1 MKRLVFATN
10 NKHKIEEARAI
21 LGPAV
26 ELVSLSEIGCHED
39 LPETQATLAGNAL
52 QKARYVQERYGVACV
67 ADDTGLMVDALGG
80 EPGVLSARYAGEGHD
95 SEANM
100 LKLLH
105 NMEGK
110 DCREAHFST
119 ILAYVDTEG
128 TARTFEGRVDGEIAR
143 ERSGESGFGYDPV
156 FVARETG
163 MTFARMSAEEKNAI
177 SHRGRAFRAFR
188 DWFVTLVMMSLLW
201 AMPAYAVEW
210 KQHMSYDGQTY
221 RMIDTPKYS
230 YFVALKMNYDPRVP
244 AGTSRYGQL
253 YRYDK
258 ENDEWKWLN
267 ATNGLS
273 ENIVVSAAYDYRNR
287 LLVIGYMSGNIDLLS
302 DSGEVTN
309 IPGLMMAGSNASQ
322 NILDINVDENSGG
335 VWVATATGYVLIDA
349 EKGEIST
356 SRNYGSR
363 VNTIGKV
370 GDYLLVGTETG
381 ILYGN
386 EHSGDITGFKT
397 VKNTEGKDFRRML
410 NLGDRVYCMYDIR
423 HPLIGYVSLQQGEP
437 VFKLTSYS
445 DEYSMERGSDGI
457 MTSDRRWVRY
467 YDRNGKITDYRMP
480 EILKSKAPKCVTNDG
495 RTWWFSA
502 GRDGYYRMTA
512 PGDDGK
518 WTVTMQ
524 GHFPNASTAFRCRA
538 MVYDRNLGMVV
549 RNHGHEWTF
558 HNITTPDLI
567 CTLKDGTWKPLSLT
581 YAGTDPDDVFYVNNP
596 MGMAI
601 DPLNPD
607 HIYCGSN
614 ENGLFRLDLS
624 GENNFRIGRP
634 NDYALGKEGF
644 VAGTELMSAW
654 DKLCSFGA
662 PRFDRDNTL
671 WVAFFNSD
679 SKDSELW
686 YWTAEDRMATKSSAS
701 YRPMKKKIFRNVSPG
716 SGAWVLPL
724 SSQRNMIVYAS
735 GNTDTSVVVWYH
747 AGTLDTESDDV
758 TGVIS
763 MLVDQDGTQFNYGHC
778 NGLYEDPAS
787 GRVWALCSSGV
798 FNFNPVEVANGNT
811 AVRRV
816 KVARNDGTNLADLL
830 LDGVSV
836 VAMTVDPSGRKWFAT
851 NGGGIVVT
859 NADGTKVL
867 TTYTTE
873 NSGLPSDIID
883 GLCYNPEHGSMM
895 VSTEKGLVEAF
906 LNESEVSGN
915 AQVRAYPNPVR
926 PGFMG
931 AVTIDMLPDGSMVKI
946 MDGAGRMVRELGEAT
961 DGSVEWDIT
970 NYNRRRVPAGVYY
983 ILGTNGSN
991 QDSFS
996 KMGKILVVE

>member
-39 LPETQATLAGNAL
+39 LPETQATLEGNAL
-52 QKARYVQERYGVACV
+52 QKARYVQEHYGVACV

-128 TARTFEGRVDGEIAR
+128 SARTFEGRVDGEIAR

-221 RMIDTPKYS
+221 RMIDTPKYA
-230 YFVALKMNYDPRVP
+230 YFIALKMEYNPLVGN
-244 AGTSRYGQL
+244 ASQRYGQL

-258 ENDEWKWLN
+258 DNDEWKWLN

-273 ENIVVSAAYDYRNR
+273 ENIVASAGYDFKNR
-287 LLVIGYMSGNIDLLS
+287 VLVIGYVNGNIDVLS
-302 DSGEVTN
+302 DSGDVTN
-309 IPGLMMAGSNASQ
+309 IPGLKMAGSNTSK
-322 NILDINVDENSGG
+322 NIQDINVDENSGDA
-335 VWVATATGYVLIDA
+335 WIATGTGYVRINHL
-349 EKGEIST
+349 KGEVVT
-356 SRNYGSR
+356 SRNYGR
-363 VNTIGKV
+363 PVYTVGKV
-370 GDYLLVGTETG
+370 GDYLLVGTDSCM
-381 ILYGN
+381 LYGS
-386 EHSGDITGFKT
+386 ERSGDLRTFQA
-397 VKNTEGKDFRRML
+397 VDNTAGRNFRRML
-410 NLGDRVYCMYDIR
+410 TLSDRVYGMYGTSN
-423 HPLIGYVSLQQGEP
+423 PVVGYVSMVNGKP
-437 VFKLTSYS
+437 VFRVTSYS
-445 DEYSMERGSDGI
+445 NEYSMERGSDCVT
-457 MTSDRRWVRY
+457 TSGLRWVRAY
-467 YDRNGKITDYRMP
+467 GRDGKSTDYPMP
-480 EILKSKAPKCVTNDG
+480 EALAGRNPQCASSDG

-502 GRDGYYRMTA
+502 GRDGYYRMAA
-512 PGDDGK
+512 PGEDGK

-538 MVYDRNLGMVV
+538 MVYDRNLGMMV
-549 RNHGHEWTF
+549 RNHGHERTF
-558 HNITTPDLI
+558 NSITTPDLI
-567 CTLKDGTWKPLSLT
+567 CHLKNGVWKPLSLT
-581 YAGTDPDDVFYVNNP
+581 YSGTDPEDVFHINNP
-596 MGMAI
+596 MGLAI
-601 DPLNPD
+601 DPLNPN

-614 ENGLFRLDLS
+614 ENGIFRLDLS
-624 GENNFRIGRP
+624 GEQSLRIGRP
-634 NDYALGKEGF
+634 NDGAVGKEGF
-644 VAGTELMSAW
+644 VVGTELMQAW
-654 DKLCSFGA
+654 NMLCSFGA

-671 WVAFFNSD
+671 WIPYYNSNTNE
-679 SKDSELW
+679 SELW
-686 YWTAEDRMATKSSAS
+686 YWSAEDRAASKSSAS
-701 YRPMKKKIFRNVSPG
+701 YRPLKKKIFRNVPAAG
-716 SGAWVLPL
+716 AAWVLPL
-724 SSQRNMIVYAS
+724 SSQRNMIVFAS
-735 GNTDTSVVVWYH
+735 GNTKSSIVVWHH

-758 TGVIS
+758 TRVLS
-763 MLVDQDGTQFNYGHC
+763 SLVDQDASQFNYNHV
-778 NGLYEDPAS
+778 NGLYEDPNS
-787 GRVWALCSSGV
+787 GRVWVLCNRGV

-811 AVRRV
+811 TVRRV
-816 KVARNDGTNLADLL
+816 KVARDDGTNLADLL
-830 LDGVSV
+830 LDGVEV
-836 VAMTVDPSGRKWFAT
+836 VAMTADPAGRKWFAT

-859 NADGTKVL
+859 NVDGTKVL
-867 TTYTTE
+867 NTYTTE

-883 GLCYNPEHGSMM
+883 GLCYNPENGSMM

-983 ILGTNGSN
+983 ILGTNGGN